1 MRRAENL
8 ATMRVSDSFL
18 PKVYRKRTVYIFSAS
33 FSTFSSFEDKAD
45 KSDIPG
51 AGITARSLLE
61 MRFRSA
67 ARDFILFG
75 YRSDA
80 GHAPGS
86 TPGGNRP
93 WHSLRSRIVGCW
105 WSEDRY
111 PNMASPFLS
120 FACKHNNLQNNP

>member
-61 MRFRSA
+61 MRFRSV

-75 YRSDA
+75 YRCEYVA
-80 GHAPGS
+80 IATS
-86 TPGGNRP
+86 TVFPR
-93 WHSLRSRIVGCW
+93 RSATATM
-105 WSEDRY
+105 E
-111 PNMASPFLS
+111 
-120 FACKHNNLQNNP
+120 